1 MPGFQRLHGT
11 LPLLFL
17 LALAVPLCPCAPA
30 PLAFAQEPAIGN
42 TVPSAIAPGATT
54 TVVLQGGNLNGAAKL
69 WTNFP
74 VNAILAPGIEGNGA
88 NAATVTFQLAV
99 PPEVAPGIYG
109 MRVITD
115 HGISPIRLFLIDDL
129 PTVAQAGNNT
139 SLATAQAITLPVGID
154 GAVAGLTKQFF
165 KFAVQAGQTVSFEV
179 LARRIGSP
187 LDPVIR
193 VLDLKG
199 TEITSNDD
207 APGLSGDSQL
217 SHTFA
222 AAGEYVLEVRDIKF
236 QGGAYRLRIGDFP
249 CAAVAYP
256 LAVQRGQ
263 QAQVSVAGQS
273 IENAAPVTVAAP
285 ADLNVE
291 WMTVAVKRAGG
302 ASSAFA
308 PVAVVSNR
316 QFVETEP
323 NNAAA
328 ESNRVE
334 LGMDINGKFDKP
346 GDVDRFIFAAKK
358 DQSFVF
364 TGVTRQQGSPADLS
378 FKLLGPDGGQ
388 IAAAE
393 DSGIVEGFF
402 PAKFPAD
409 GDFTL
414 VVEELN
420 RKGGPE
426 YAYRIAVTPTSPP
439 FSITASTDTINI
451 PAGGAVP
458 IVVTAARPG
467 HAGPIEVSVAGL
479 PDGLSASKTVI
490 GPGRVTA
497 VLTVHARPD
506 FAAGQFLGVKIL
518 GTARIGEADVV
529 ATADVTTPLKARF
542 ANMRFPP
549 PSLLNSVAASTMPA
563 NGLVLKVEPA
573 EIVFGKDLSAKVK
586 VIAERSQ
593 GLDEAVAL
601 AVLPAPSELPAGIT
615 AAVKNIDKGANEV
628 EIVFSANAQAPLG
641 EFSGILQGTLKQG
654 DKTVVQ
660 PTPAIRLKLQ
670 APMAVSVDTA
680 GGKIAK
686 GKELMMKVKVQRN
699 PAFTGPVNLVVQNL
713 PAGVTAPATM
723 LPADASEIEVKL
735 TAAADA
741 AAGAKADVNVK
752 ADGMNGSAKLESV
765 SPNVT
770 ITVE

>member
-1 MPGFQRLHGT
+1 MRGFQRLWLGT
-11 LPLLFL
+11 LFASFSAS
-17 LALAVPLCPCAPA
+17 AL
-30 PLAFAQEPAIGN
+30 FAQEPVING
-42 TVPSAIAPGATT
+42 TVPGAVKPGIATN
-54 TVVLQGGNLNGAAKL
+54 VQLQGGNLVNASKL

-74 VNAILAPGIEGNGA
+74 VAAALAPGIEGNGT
-88 NAATVTFQLAV
+88 NAAAVTFQLTI
-99 PPEVAPGIYG
+99 PPEVPPGIYG

-115 HGISPIRLFLIDDL
+115 HGISPIRLFLLDDL

-139 SLATAQAITLPVGID
+139 VLASPQAVTLPVGID
-154 GAVAGLTKQFF
+154 GAIGGLTKQYF
-165 KFAVQAGQTVSFEV
+165 KFAVQAGQAVSFEV
-179 LARRIGSP
+179 LARRLGSP

-193 VLDLKG
+193 LLDLKG
-199 TEITSNDD
+199 KEIASNDD
-207 APGLSGDSQL
+207 APGLSGDSQM
-217 SHTFA
+217 SYTFP
-222 AAGEYVLEVRDIKF
+222 AAGEYLLEVKDIKF
-236 QGGAYRLRIGDFP
+236 QGGPYRLRIGDFP

-256 LAVQRGQ
+256 LAIQRGQ
-263 QAQVSVAGQS
+263 QAAVSVAGQF
-273 IENAAPVTVAAP
+273 IDGVAPVNVAAP

-302 ASSAFA
+302 VSSAFA
-308 PVAVVSNR
+308 PIAVVDAR
-316 QFVETEP
+316 QFLETEP
-323 NNAAA
+323 NNAPNEA
-328 ESNRVE
+328 NRIE

-346 GDVDRFIFAAKK
+346 GDIDRFIFTAKK

-378 FKLLGPDGGQ
+378 FKLLGPDGAQ
-388 IAAAE
+388 LAAAE
-393 DSGIVEGFF
+393 DAGVAEGFF
-402 PAKFPAD
+402 PIKFPAD

-420 RKGGPE
+420 KRGGPE
-426 YAYRIAVTPTSPP
+426 FAYRIAVTPTSLP
-439 FSITASTDTINI
+439 FTIAASTDTLNI

-458 IVVTAARPG
+458 IVVTATRPA

-490 GPGRVTA
+490 GPGRNTA

-506 FAAGQFLGVKIL
+506 FAAGQLLGVKIL
-518 GTARIGEADVV
+518 GTAKIGEADVV
-529 ATADVTTPLKARF
+529 ATADVIAALKTRF
-542 ANMRFPP
+542 GNMRFPP
-549 PSLLNSVAASTMPA
+549 ASLTTSIAASTMPP
-563 NGLVLKVEPA
+563 NGLVLKVDPA
-573 EIVFGKDLSAKVK
+573 EVVFGKDLSAKVK

-601 AVLPAPSELPAGIT
+601 AVLPAPSELPAGVT

-628 EIVFSANAQAPLG
+628 EIVISANAQASLG

-670 APMAVSVDTA
+670 APMTVAVDTA
-680 GGKIAK
+680 GGKIGK
-686 GKELMMKVKVQRN
+686 GKELVMKVKVQRN
-699 PAFTGPVNLVVQNL
+699 PAFAGPVNLVVQNL
-713 PAGVTAPATM
+713 PAGVTAAPVM
-723 LPADASEIEVKL
+723 LPADASEIDVKL
-735 TAAADA
+735 VAAADA

-752 ADGMNGSAKLESV
+752 GDGMNGNAKLESV

>member
-1 MPGFQRLHGT
+1 MRGFQRLWLGT
-11 LPLLFL
+11 WC
-17 LALAVPLCPCAPA
+17 LAFAANA
-30 PLAFAQEPAIGN
+30 AFAQEPAING
-42 TVPSAIAPGATT
+42 TVPGAIPPGAATN
-54 TVVLQGGNLNGAAKL
+54 VVLQGGNLNGASKL

-74 VNAILAPGIEGNGA
+74 VTAVLAPGIEGNGT
-88 NAATVTFQLAV
+88 NAATVTFQLTI
-99 PPEVAPGIYG
+99 PPEVSPGIYG

-115 HGISPIRLFLIDDL
+115 HGISPTRLFLIDDL

-139 SLATAQAITLPVGID
+139 TLATAQAVTLPVGID
-154 GAVAGLTKQFF
+154 GAIGGLTKQYF

-179 LARRIGSP
+179 LARRLGSA

-193 VLDLKG
+193 ILDLKG
-199 TEITSNDD
+199 KEIVSNDD
-207 APGLSGDSQL
+207 AQGLSGDSQL
-217 SHTFA
+217 SYTFP
-222 AAGEYVLEVRDIKF
+222 AAGEYVLELRDIKF
-236 QGGAYRLRIGDFP
+236 QGGAYRLRMGDFP

-256 LAVQRGQ
+256 LAIQRGQ
-263 QAQVSVAGQS
+263 QAAVSVAGQN
-273 IENAAPVTVAAP
+273 IDGVAPANVAAP

-308 PVAVVSNR
+308 PIAIVDAK
-316 QFVETEP
+316 QFLETEP
-323 NNAAA
+323 NNAPNEA
-328 ESNRVE
+328 NRIE
-334 LGMDINGKFDKP
+334 LGTDINGKFDKP
-346 GDVDRFIFAAKK
+346 GDIDRFIFTAKK

-364 TGVTRQQGSPADLS
+364 TGVTRQQGSPVDLS
-378 FKLLGPDGGQ
+378 FKVLGPDGAQ

-393 DSGIVEGFF
+393 DAGVAEGFF
-402 PAKFPAD
+402 AVKFPAD

-414 VVEELN
+414 VAEELN
-420 RKGGPE
+420 RRGGPE
-426 YAYRIAVTPTSPP
+426 FAYRIAVTPTSLP
-439 FSITASTDTINI
+439 FTIAANSDTLNI

-458 IVVTAARPG
+458 VVVTATRPA
-467 HAGPIEVSVAGL
+467 HAGPIEISVAGL
-479 PDGLSASKTVI
+479 PDGLTASKTVI
-490 GPGRVTA
+490 GPGRNTA

-506 FAAGQFLGVKIL
+506 FAAGQLLGVKIL
-518 GTARIGEADVV
+518 GTAKIGEADVV
-529 ATADVTTPLKARF
+529 ATADVVGVHKARF
-542 ANMRFPP
+542 SNMRFPP
-549 PSLLNSVAASTMPA
+549 SALATQVAASTMPP
-563 NGLVLKVEPA
+563 NGLVLKVDPP

-586 VIAERSQ
+586 VIAERSL

-601 AVLPAPSELPAGIT
+601 AVLPVPSELPAGIT
-615 AAVKNIDKGANEV
+615 AAVKNVDKGANEV

-686 GKELMMKVKVQRN
+686 GKELAIKVKVQRN
-699 PAFTGPVNLVVQNL
+699 PAFTGPVNLTVQNL

-741 AAGAKADVNVK
+741 AAVAKADVNVK
-752 ADGMNGSAKLESV
+752 ADGMNGNAKLESV